1 MKKVVSIISALALTV
16 GMAASLSAN
25 AADSAAPS
33 VYFKAKET
41 KGVEVLS
48 SGNLYVNKKAA
59 DANGAVIA
67 SEVYLSDPNAG
78 AGWVCVRW
86 ACEKEGLSLKN
97 LDEPKTKPY
106 SNYDETPFINL
117 DKDNKK
123 VIREKDVEN
132 YKVLSVLYSPAG
144 NDEIKPLALTGE
156 KSDSY
161 PLATFDA
168 AVDKSAAGSYDIALY
183 NKNQNFTYVTY
194 RTGDNPEYAP
204 DNEKYKLICK
214 ELRINV
220 SDRLLGDVNND
231 GKINAVDAS
240 EILSAYANIATS
252 RPVGLSDEALA
263 AADVNGDR
271 SVNAV
276 DASNVLSFYAYQST
290 SNADKSKTL
299 NNYIQ
304 KG

>member
-25 AADSAAPS
+25 AADSAAPIVS
-33 VYFKAKET
+33 FSAKAQAD
-41 KGVEVLS
+41 KGVELLAGGDVV
-48 SGNLYVNKKAA
+48 YVNKKAA
-59 DANGAVIA
+59 DANGAVVS
-67 SEVYLSDPNAG
+67 SEVYLSDSNAA

-86 ACEKEGLSLKN
+86 ACEKQGLTLQNIK
-97 LDEPKTKPY
+97 EPATKPY
-106 SNYDETPFINL
+106 KSYTNDTI
-117 DKDNKK
+117 
-123 VIREKDVEN
+123 VSEKTKSDGV
-132 YKVLSVLYSPAG
+132 KVLSALYCDDKVPTDG
-144 NDEIKPLALTGE
+144 KLKPLQLTGE
-156 KSDSY
+156 KSNSY

-168 AVDKSAAGSYDIALY
+168 AVDKSAAGSYDITVY
-183 NKNQNFTYVTY
+183 NKNQSFTYVTY

-214 ELRINV
+214 DLRVNV